1 MTENAVQLG
10 YVSKGVIYS
19 QTLPYVLPCISVWHD
34 HLSVLII
41 SLPLLMQRDFGY
53 HWYCGGAVPPRD
65 PDSHVQM
72 KVFICE
78 HKYSFF
84 LPRLLAAEDK
94 HFWPQR
100 KEEENL
106 GGNKFFKAS
115 ASWIALTK
123 QLSAVAGQN
132 SVQGWICLGS
142 PLQPQ

>member
-19 QTLPYVLPCISVWHD
+19 QTLPFFLAFQFGMII
-34 HLSVLII
+34 SVLII

-84 LPRLLAAEDK
+84 PAK
-94 HFWPQR
+94 
-100 KEEENL
+100 
-106 GGNKFFKAS
+106 
-115 ASWIALTK
+115 T
-123 QLSAVAGQN
+123 AG
-132 SVQGWICLGS
+132 C
-142 PLQPQ
+142 

>member
-1 MTENAVQLG
+1 MTKCGAAGLCKQRSYLLTNT
-10 YVSKGVIYS
+10 SI
-19 QTLPYVLPCISVWHD
+19 LPCISVWHD

-84 LPRLLAAEDK
+84 PAK
-94 HFWPQR
+94 
-100 KEEENL
+100 
-106 GGNKFFKAS
+106 
-115 ASWIALTK
+115 T
-123 QLSAVAGQN
+123 AG
-132 SVQGWICLGS
+132 C
-142 PLQPQ
+142 